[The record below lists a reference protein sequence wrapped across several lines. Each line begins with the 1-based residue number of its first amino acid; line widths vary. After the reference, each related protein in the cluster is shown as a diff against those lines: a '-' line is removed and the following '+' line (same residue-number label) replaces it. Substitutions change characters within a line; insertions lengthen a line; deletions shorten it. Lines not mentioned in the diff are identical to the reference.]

1 MNKEKPTQG
10 TDLITQYSPIAV
22 LEIWLFT
29 LSIAIVTIS
38 GLFLMRDWLF
48 SSFGVYGDVYIPTL
62 PGSKTIHLCSGGTL
76 VVISLIHILIHLRSK
91 DRSLLPVN
99 TMRDFKSFLH
109 SGMYLIG
116 LSRKEERGTLGKFN
130 GRQRITYICLA
141 YIMGLAMITGFLYY
155 FEILGASLG
164 LVHIIPGGLTFM
176 VVLFQFL
183 MMIRNHDG
191 IRLKATFF
199 TGKLPLWYI
208 RRNKPLW
215 YEELRPVPVES
226 TEQKEVSGKDEF
238 TRAVSKF
245 TLLFDD
251 HPDDKAIKAIAAELK
266 ANTKKKD
273 LLRII
278 ELANEL

>member
-1 MNKEKPTQG
+1 M
-10 TDLITQYSPIAV
+10 AR

-29 LSIAIVTIS
+29 LAIAIVTIS
-38 GLFLMRDWLF
+38 GLFLLRDWLF
-48 SSFGVYGDVYIPTL
+48 SSFGVYGDVYIPT
-62 PGSKTIHLCSGGTL
+62 PAGSKTIHLCSGGSL
-76 VVISLIHILIHLRSK
+76 AVISFFHIIIHLRSK
-91 DRSLLPVN
+91 DRALLPVK

-116 LSRKEERGTLGKFN
+116 LSRREERGTQGKFN
-130 GRQRITYICLA
+130 GRQRITYICLV
-141 YIMGLAMITGFLYY
+141 YILGLAIITGFLYY
-155 FEILGASLG
+155 FEILGHSVA

-191 IRLKATFF
+191 IRLKATYI

-215 YEELRPVPVES
+215 YEKLRPAQVES
-226 TEQKEVSGKDEF
+226 TEQKKITGKDEL

-251 HPDDKAIKAIAAELK
+251 APDDKAIEAVTEELK
-266 ANTKKKD
+266 ANISKD
-273 LLRII
+273 ERLRIV
-278 ELANEL
+278 ELANEF